1 MSSPSYNFKSDRRS
15 SAAGVRAWPRP
26 GFTSGHRRKTA
37 RLDDLAA
44 EVFNCAMRK
53 FIGILSCAI
62 LLAGCASNP
71 SATPKQGQQK
81 PVPNKPVVTPD
92 FRPVGKVARVNKEGR
107 FVVISFPPGQ
117 MPKTEAPLNVYR
129 NGLKVAEVNVDP
141 RWQND
146 NNVVA
151 DILTGEVQVGDE
163 ARQN

>member
-1 MSSPSYNFKSDRRS
+1 VSALRADVEPEARRYTKL
-15 SAAGVRAWPRP
+15 GTYRE
-26 GFTSGHRRKTA
+26 TA
-37 RLDDLAA
+37 RLDDWAA
-44 EVFNCAMRK
+44 GVFNAPMRK

-62 LLAGCASNP
+62 LLAGCASNK
-71 SATPKQGQQK
+71 SATAKQGQQK

-117 MPKTEAPLNVYR
+117 MPRPQAPLNVYR

-151 DILTGEVQVGDE
+151 DILTGEVQVDDE
-163 ARQN
+163 VRQN